1 MALAQRIGRSRRR
14 LILLALTAITLLT
27 LDLRGFG
34 PLGTAQG
41 LLRDGLH
48 PVADAVLVVVSPFA
62 DAWNGVVSYDDLQA
76 ENLRLQAEIARIEGE
91 ALSVEAERA
100 AFAALL
106 EATGIGYVDSLETVA
121 ATVVGN
127 APGNFGDHTVVIDRG
142 RSDGI
147 SEGMAVVT
155 GRGMVGRVDRVDRS
169 TAAVQLITDPS
180 LAISARVV
188 SNGEVGLGRA
198 DGELW
203 RISEG
208 ISHPAAGVA
217 LPEVGSVVVTAAASR
232 YPPEIPIG
240 RVVAVA
246 VDDALSTVTVDVQP
260 SNDVADLGYVSVILA
275 EGVDEMPLRDLD
287 PETPDPPAAD
297 LDTVDPA
304 ADAVPADAV
313 PADSSDAVPA
323 DAVPAD
329 SRAQP

>member
-41 LLRDGLH
+41 VLRDALH
-48 PVADAVLVVVSPFA
+48 PVADAVLVVVSPFT
-62 DAWNGVVSYDDLQA
+62 DAYNGVFNYDGLAA

-91 ALSVEAERA
+91 AMRAEAERA
-100 AFAALL
+100 AFEALL
-106 EATGIGYVDSLETVA
+106 EATGIGYIDDIETVA
-121 ATVVGN
+121 ATVVGS

-147 SEGMAVVT
+147 EEGMAVVT
-155 GRGMVGRVDRVDRS
+155 GLGMVGRVDRVDRS
-169 TAAVQLITDPS
+169 TATVQLITDPS

-203 RISEG
+203 RMSEG
-208 ISHPAAGVA
+208 ISHPDSGAD

-246 VDDALSTVTVDVQP
+246 VDDTLSTVAVDVQP
-260 SNDVADLGYVSVILA
+260 ANDVADLGYVSVILA
-275 EGVDEMPLRDLD
+275 EGTDEMPLRDLA
-287 PETPDPPAAD
+287 PEA
-297 LDTVDPA
+297 DPA
-304 ADAVPADAV
+304 AAD
-313 PADSSDAVPA
+313 PADSAPA
-323 DAVPAD
+323 AGDTGEGTD
-329 SRAQP
+329 SSAGAQPAQPAEGGTEP